1 MRNIIIFALIL
12 FLLTPNLQSQG
23 PPNTNALI
31 SEFYNNFTSK
41 ESNKDIK
48 EKIERLIKLNPE
60 NPHLYSFLASVE
72 WTLIGRELGLSLSE
86 TKNLSKNGD
95 YAKRIFEYRKILEE
109 GLKQAELKSG
119 EEKEIAKAE
128 ILLEHSKLQY
138 RFLGNLRDADKISV
152 EITKSLRN
160 STSCHKYFFLG
171 TLRFGMSEQGKFKR
185 FAIYLFSES
194 YKELAKIDP
203 DVFSKNKSIEWL
215 EIAQKCGFDEN
226 SKKLWIENEFFL
238 INAYDSYRQNVTTR
252 ERLTV
257 LEKEFSVV
265 KSLNTMFP
273 KNKDLAKKILLIENE
288 MTNYTYLK
296 K

>member
-1 MRNIIIFALIL
+1 MRQILSFALIL
-12 FLLTPNLQSQG
+12 FLFTPNLQSQD
-23 PPNTNALI
+23 PPNTDALI

-48 EKIERLIKLNPE
+48 EKIEQLIKLNPE
-60 NPHLYSFLASVE
+60 NPYLYSFWASVE

-86 TKNLSKNGD
+86 TKNLSKNND
-95 YAKRIFEYRKILEE
+95 YSKRILEYRRVLEE

-128 ILLEHSKLQY
+128 IFLERSKLQY
-138 RFLGNLRDADKISV
+138 RFLGNLRDADKTSA
-152 EITKSLRN
+152 EIIKALRN
-160 STSCHKYFFLG
+160 LTSCRKYFFLG

-203 DVFSKNKSIEWL
+203 DVFSKNKSVEWL
-215 EIAQKCGFDEN
+215 ENAHKCGYNEA
-226 SKKLWIENEFFL
+226 SKKAWIENAFFL
-238 INAYDSYRQNVTTR
+238 INAYDSYRQNVSTR
-252 ERLTV
+252 ERLAV
-257 LEKEFSVV
+257 LEKEFNIAE
-265 KSLNTMFP
+265 SLNNMFP
-273 KNKDLAKKILLIENE
+273 QNKDLSKKKLLIENI
-288 MTNYTYLK
+288 MANYTYLK